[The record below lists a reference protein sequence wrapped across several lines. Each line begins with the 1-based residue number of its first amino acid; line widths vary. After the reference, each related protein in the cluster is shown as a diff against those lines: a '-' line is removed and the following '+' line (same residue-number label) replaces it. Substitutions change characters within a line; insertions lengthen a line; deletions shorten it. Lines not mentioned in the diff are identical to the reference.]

1 MSDTRVLLP
10 VVTAPNIASIAENG
24 GEMPPVFMRRQ
35 GGHLSVAA
43 DARSSGRSVSGAFL
57 QAVGVHAP
65 HDRPTRPRPET
76 ESHSKIGVS
85 VILLEFTHFL
95 VWLV

>member
-1 MSDTRVLLP
+1 
-10 VVTAPNIASIAENG
+10 
-24 GEMPPVFMRRQ
+24 MPPVFMRRQ

-85 VILLEFTHFL
+85 VIMKFTLAWHGGVLYNSVPIANFRSSGGNAQGRTR
-95 VWLV
+95 